1 MQQKIVYNDRP
12 ASINNKNDTIKT
24 IYQKGLKKAALEQ
37 NAFIMNGDLAVEIL
51 WKQRLPADIDNILK
65 HTLDA
70 LKGICYV
77 DDCAIISLKISK
89 RYSQK
94 EQLIITIK
102 NKFILSKFIKK
113 LIYTAFIKPLI
124 KFIDANFKDII
135 EYEKHNHN
143 PTTTINPNNNNLALN
158 LLINTP
164 NQQVNPSQNLS
175 SSTNQTTNQIQKTKS
190 EIQTPTTSN
199 ETAQSVS
206 TDKNPQMQAVTL
218 IKTTLQEFKDKIT
231 IAYKFSPKNITIYIL
246 VSTSLDKK
254 VRKEITRLSKEKIM
268 ALQNRLNQGQ
278 FTIHYGSIPLKSNN
292 IKL

>member
-1 MQQKIVYNDRP
+1 MKQKIVYNDRP
-12 ASINNKNDTIKT
+12 TSINNKNDAIKA
-24 IYQKGLKKAALEQ
+24 IYQNGLKKAALEQ
-37 NAFIMNGDLAVEIL
+37 NAFMMNGDLAVEIL
-51 WKQRLPADIDNILK
+51 WKQYLPADIDNILK

-89 RYSQK
+89 QYSQK

-135 EYEKHNHN
+135 EYEKRNHN
-143 PTTTINPNNNNLALN
+143 PTTTINPNNNLALN
-158 LLINTP
+158 LPVNTL

-175 SSTNQTTNQIQKTKS
+175 SSTNQTTKQIQKTKS
-190 EIQTPTTSN
+190 EIQTPTKSN

-206 TDKNPQMQAVTL
+206 TDKNPQMQAVAL

-231 IAYKFSPKNITIYIL
+231 IAYKFSSKNIAIYIV
-246 VSTSLDKK
+246 VSKSLDTQ

>member
-12 ASINNKNDTIKT
+12 ASINNKNDTIKA
-24 IYQKGLKKAALEQ
+24 IYQNGLKKAALEQ

-51 WKQRLPADIDNILK
+51 WKQHLPADIDNILK

-143 PTTTINPNNNNLALN
+143 PTTTINPNNNLALN
-158 LLINTP
+158 LHVNTP

-190 EIQTPTTSN
+190 EIQTPATSN
-199 ETAQSVS
+199 ETAQSAS
-206 TDKNPQMQAVTL
+206 TDTNPQMQAVTL

-231 IAYKFSPKNITIYIL
+231 IAYKFSPKNITIYIV
-246 VSTSLDKK
+246 VSKSLDKQE
-254 VRKEITRLSKEKIM
+254 RKKITHLSKEKIM

-278 FTIHYGSIPLKSNN
+278 FTIHYGTIPPKSNN

>member
-51 WKQRLPADIDNILK
+51 WKQHLPADIDNILK

-143 PTTTINPNNNNLALN
+143 PTTTINPNNNLALN
-158 LLINTP
+158 LPVNTP
-164 NQQVNPSQNLS
+164 NQQINPSQNLS

-199 ETAQSVS
+199 ETAQS
-206 TDKNPQMQAVTL
+206 A
-218 IKTTLQEFKDKIT
+218 
-231 IAYKFSPKNITIYIL
+231 
-246 VSTSLDKK
+246 
-254 VRKEITRLSKEKIM
+254 
-268 ALQNRLNQGQ
+268 
-278 FTIHYGSIPLKSNN
+278 
-292 IKL
+292 

>member
-12 ASINNKNDTIKT
+12 TSINNKNDAIKA
-24 IYQKGLKKAALEQ
+24 IYQKELKKAALEQ
-37 NAFIMNGDLAVEIL
+37 NAFMMNGDLAVEIL
-51 WKQRLPADIDNILK
+51 WKQHLPADIDNILK

-113 LIYTAFIKPLI
+113 LIYTAFIKPII

-135 EYEKHNHN
+135 EYEKRNHN
-143 PTTTINPNNNNLALN
+143 PTTTINHNNNNLALN
-158 LLINTP
+158 LPVNTL

-175 SSTNQTTNQIQKTKS
+175 SSTNQTINQIQKTKS

-199 ETAQSVS
+199 ETTQSVS
-206 TDKNPQMQAVTL
+206 TDKNPQMQAVAL

-231 IAYKFSPKNITIYIL
+231 IAYKFSQKNITIYIV
-246 VSTSLDKK
+246 VSKSLDTQ
-254 VRKEITRLSKEKIM
+254 VRKDITRLSKEKIM

>member
-12 ASINNKNDTIKT
+12 TSINNKNDAIKA

-37 NAFIMNGDLAVEIL
+37 NAFMMNGDLAVEIL
-51 WKQRLPADIDNILK
+51 WKQHLPADIDNILK

-113 LIYTAFIKPLI
+113 LIYTTFIKPLI

-143 PTTTINPNNNNLALN
+143 QTATINPNNNLALN

-175 SSTNQTTNQIQKTKS
+175 SSTNQTTNQIQTTKS
-190 EIQTPTTSN
+190 EIQTPTKSN
-199 ETAQSVS
+199 ETVQSVS
-206 TDKNPQMQAVTL
+206 TDKNPQMQAVAL

-231 IAYKFSPKNITIYIL
+231 IAYKFSPKNITIYIV
-246 VSTSLDKK
+246 VSKSLDAQ
-254 VRKEITRLSKEKIM
+254 VRKNITRLSKEKIM

>member
-12 ASINNKNDTIKT
+12 ASINNKNDTIKA
-24 IYQKGLKKAALEQ
+24 IYQNGLKKAALEQ

-51 WKQRLPADIDNILK
+51 WKQHLPADIDNILK

-143 PTTTINPNNNNLALN
+143 PTTTINPNNNLELN

-199 ETAQSVS
+199 KTIQSAS

-218 IKTTLQEFKDKIT
+218 IKTALQEFKDKIT
-231 IAYKFSPKNITIYIL
+231 IAYKFSPENIAIYIV
-246 VSTSLDKK
+246 VSTSLDKQ

-278 FTIHYGSIPLKSNN
+278 FTIYYGSIPLKSNN
-292 IKL
+292 IEL

>member
-12 ASINNKNDTIKT
+12 ASINNKNDTIKA
-24 IYQKGLKKAALEQ
+24 IYQNGLKKAALEQ

-51 WKQRLPADIDNILK
+51 WKQHLPADIDNILK

-143 PTTTINPNNNNLALN
+143 PTTTINPNKNLALN
-158 LLINTP
+158 LPVNTP

-206 TDKNPQMQAVTL
+206 TDTNPQMQAVAL

-231 IAYKFSPKNITIYIL
+231 IAYKFSPKNITIYIV
-246 VSTSLDKK
+246 VSKSLDKQE
-254 VRKEITRLSKEKIM
+254 RKKITHLSKEKIM

-278 FTIHYGSIPLKSNN
+278 FTIHYGQIPPKSNN

>member
-12 ASINNKNDTIKT
+12 TSINNKNDAIKA
-24 IYQKGLKKAALEQ
+24 IYQNGLKKAALEQ
-37 NAFIMNGDLAVEIL
+37 NAFMMNGDLAVEIL
-51 WKQRLPADIDNILK
+51 WKQHLPADIDNILK

-143 PTTTINPNNNNLALN
+143 PTTTINPNNNLALN
-158 LLINTP
+158 LLINTL
-164 NQQVNPSQNLS
+164 NQQANPSQNLP
-175 SSTNQTTNQIQKTKS
+175 SSTNQPTNQNTKS
-190 EIQTPTTSN
+190 EIQTTTTSN
-199 ETAQSVS
+199 STIQPVS
-206 TDKNPQMQAVTL
+206 TDKNHQMQAVTL

-231 IAYKFSPKNITIYIL
+231 IAYKFSQKNITIYIV
-246 VSTSLDKK
+246 VSKSLDKQA
-254 VRKEITRLSKEKIM
+254 RKEITRLSKEKIM
-268 ALQNRLNQGQ
+268 ALQKRLNQGQ

>member
-1 MQQKIVYNDRP
+1 MKQKIVYNDRP
-12 ASINNKNDTIKT
+12 TSINNKNDAIKA
-24 IYQKGLKKAALEQ
+24 IYQKELKKAALEQ
-37 NAFIMNGDLAVEIL
+37 NAFMMNGDLAVEIL
-51 WKQRLPADIDNILK
+51 WKQHLPADIDNILK

-89 RYSQK
+89 QYSQK

-135 EYEKHNHN
+135 EYEKRNHN
-143 PTTTINPNNNNLALN
+143 PTTTINPNNNLALN
-158 LLINTP
+158 LPVNTL

-175 SSTNQTTNQIQKTKS
+175 FSTNQTTNQIQKTKS

-206 TDKNPQMQAVTL
+206 TDKNPQMQAVAL

-231 IAYKFSPKNITIYIL
+231 IAYKFSPKNITIYIV
-246 VSTSLDKK
+246 VSKSLDKQ

>member
-12 ASINNKNDTIKT
+12 TSINNKNDVIKA
-24 IYQKGLKKAALEQ
+24 IYQNGLKKAALEQ
-37 NAFIMNGDLAVEIL
+37 NAFMMNGDLAVEIL
-51 WKQRLPADIDNILK
+51 WKQHLPADIDNILK

-94 EQLIITIK
+94 EQLVITIK
-102 NKFILSKFIKK
+102 NKFILSKFVKK
-113 LIYTAFIKPLI
+113 LIYTTFIKPLI

-143 PTTTINPNNNNLALN
+143 PTTTINPNNNLALN
-158 LLINTP
+158 LPVNTL

-175 SSTNQTTNQIQKTKS
+175 FSTNQTANQIQKTKS

-206 TDKNPQMQAVTL
+206 TDKNPQMQAVAL
-218 IKTTLQEFKDKIT
+218 IKTTLQEFKDKIA
-231 IAYKFSPKNITIYIL
+231 IAYKFSSKNITIYIV
-246 VSTSLDKK
+246 VSKSLDTQ

>member
-12 ASINNKNDTIKT
+12 ASINNKNDAIKA

-51 WKQRLPADIDNILK
+51 WKQHLPADIDNILK

-143 PTTTINPNNNNLALN
+143 PTTTINSNNNLALN
-158 LLINTP
+158 LPINTP
-164 NQQVNPSQNLS
+164 NQQINPSQNLS
-175 SSTNQTTNQIQKTKS
+175 SSTNQTANQIQKTKS

-218 IKTTLQEFKDKIT
+218 IKTTLQEFKDKIS
-231 IAYKFSPKNITIYIL
+231 IAYKFSQKNIAIYIV
-246 VSTSLDKK
+246 VSKSLDAQA
-254 VRKEITRLSKEKIM
+254 RKDITRLSKEKIM
-268 ALQNRLNQGQ
+268 ALQNKLNQGQ

>member
-12 ASINNKNDTIKT
+12 TSINNKNDAIKA

-37 NAFIMNGDLAVEIL
+37 NAFMMNGDLAVEIL
-51 WKQRLPADIDNILK
+51 WKQHLPADIDNILK

-143 PTTTINPNNNNLALN
+143 QTATINPNNNLALN

-175 SSTNQTTNQIQKTKS
+175 SSTNQTTNQIQTTKS
-190 EIQTPTTSN
+190 EIQTPTKSN
-199 ETAQSVS
+199 ETVQSVS
-206 TDKNPQMQAVTL
+206 TDKNPQMQAVAL

-231 IAYKFSPKNITIYIL
+231 IAYKFSPKNITIYIV
-246 VSTSLDKK
+246 VSKSLDAQ
-254 VRKEITRLSKEKIM
+254 VRKNITRLSKEKIM